1 MNRQCNYSRN
11 SPSQTRLSPNP
22 PYLELKLFPLNAKAI
37 WTRMHDNLYKNM
49 LITHDNSGKNILSQL
64 LKAHFHP
71 WCIVHRDTLILDFVL
86 HEITEF
92 SEANLHRLFPK
103 QSLEYFSFSCCK
115 YFLLLSL
122 FIFLKVFC
130 KYSVYIHRFCSV
142 KTMCAW
148 RNGPHYMP
156 SCWETKVT
164 WLFEVDSVQGICF

>member
-11 SPSQTRLSPNP
+11 LPSQTRLSPNP
-22 PYLELKLFPLNAKAI
+22 PYLELKLFLLNAKAI
-37 WTRMHDNLYKNM
+37 WTRMHDNLCKNM

-71 WCIVHRDTLILDFVL
+71 WCIVHHDTLILDFVL